1 MSYAMLIIENEI
13 FVSVGRF
20 LRGIEIDEDRVA
32 LDLIG
37 EVGLGG
43 YFLSK
48 KHTIEFFDLEH
59 SAPSTFEKGSWKD

>member
-1 MSYAMLIIENEI
+1 MSYAMLVIENEI

-37 EVGLGG
+37 EVGLRL
-43 YFLSK
+43 LS
-48 KHTIEFFDLEH
+48 
-59 SAPSTFEKGSWKD
+59 FEEAHHRIL